1 MLRLAVLV
9 GAVLGVIWWR
19 VAPRVMVEVTADGLA
34 LVDPAGKAFIAADG
48 WFAVL
53 GALAGLVCGVIGV
66 LRWRRDGIGLAVG
79 EAAGGVLGALVAM
92 LVGQWLGRSTL
103 DGSAAVGTI
112 AEASLQV
119 RATGVLLAWP
129 LVALLV
135 VVAVAVSF
143 GLDDPEPVGPDDA
156 VSPGAPPGP
165 GSPTSG

>member
-66 LRWRRDGIGLAVG
+66 LRWRCDGIGLAVG
-79 EAAGGVLGALVAM
+79 EAAGGVLGALVATITTPPRHPQ
-92 LVGQWLGRSTL
+92 GNWLGC
-103 DGSAAVGTI
+103 
-112 AEASLQV
+112 V
-119 RATGVLLAWP
+119 RA
-129 LVALLV
+129 
-135 VVAVAVSF
+135 
-143 GLDDPEPVGPDDA
+143 
-156 VSPGAPPGP
+156 GAPG
-165 GSPTSG
+165 